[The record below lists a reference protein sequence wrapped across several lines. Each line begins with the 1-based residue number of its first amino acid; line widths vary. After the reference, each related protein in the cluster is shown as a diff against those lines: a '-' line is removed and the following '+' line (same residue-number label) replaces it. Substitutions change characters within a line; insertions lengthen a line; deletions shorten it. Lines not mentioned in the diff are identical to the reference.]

1 MNISKTNHDIL
12 VKEFKDI
19 KQMIEST
26 DILEDKLYYFT
37 AIYGII
43 NRVMNLQSDSTLI
56 FIHQI
61 LQNCY
66 LAITQRLSARI
77 KQNVSTDIPNEI
89 IKEFFLI
96 LDEFI
101 LAFEL
106 KDKIRIWEILQR
118 FSNLSYAMSGNG
130 YYMYSRNKIT
140 FEADKTITNRN

>member
-26 DILEDKLYYFT
+26 DILEDKPYYFT

-130 YYMYSRNKIT
+130 YYMYLRNKIT
-140 FEADKTITNRN
+140 FEADKTVTNRN

>member
-66 LAITQRLSARI
+66 LAITQ
-77 KQNVSTDIPNEI
+77 NPNLGNPPKI
-89 IKEFFLI
+89 FKSI
-96 LDEFI
+96 LCDERKWI
-101 LAFEL
+101 LYVF
-106 KDKIRIWEILQR
+106 KK
-118 FSNLSYAMSGNG
+118 
-130 YYMYSRNKIT
+130 
-140 FEADKTITNRN
+140 